1 MSTQTLHVLAG
12 PNGSGKSTFVRVA
25 LQPLTRLPFINADEI
40 AEERWPGAEEE
51 HAYDA
56 SQAAAQARDEAIAA
70 RRSFITETVFSHPS
84 KVDLITQA
92 LEAGYVVK
100 LHVIVVSEDIAVER
114 VGHRVGYRRPHR
126 ARDEDPRALSPSVVA
141 RRSGRARSSTARPS
155 TTTCRTALRI
165 DIMATYEHGRPPAP
179 AGLAHLGPARA
190 HRAGRLNGN
199 GPEQPSSLGSAP
211 WMSPPVG
218 GV

>member
-25 LQPLTRLPFINADEI
+25 LQPLTRLPFINADVI
-40 AEERWPGAEEE
+40 AAERWPGAEEE

-100 LHVIVVSEDIAVER
+100 LHAIVVSEDIAVVR
-114 VGHRVGYRRPHR
+114 VGHRVGLGGHSVPETKIRERYRRLWSLVAAACPLVHR
-126 ARDEDPRALSPSVVA
+126 ATFYDNMSDRAAYRV
-141 RRSGRARSSTARPS
+141 
-155 TTTCRTALRI
+155 
-165 DIMATYEHGRPPAP
+165 MATYEHGRPLHPPAWPTWAP
-179 AGLAHLGPARA
+179 AELTALG
-190 HRAGRLNGN
+190 G
-199 GPEQPSSLGSAP
+199 
-211 WMSPPVG
+211 
-218 GV
+218 